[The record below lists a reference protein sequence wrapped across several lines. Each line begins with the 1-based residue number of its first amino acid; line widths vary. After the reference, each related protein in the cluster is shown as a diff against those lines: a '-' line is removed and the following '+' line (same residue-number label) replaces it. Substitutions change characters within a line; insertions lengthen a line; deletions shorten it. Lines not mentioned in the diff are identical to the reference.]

1 MNYIKTSTNIILYQ
15 AIENYKIRTTDVI
28 EIFISV
34 LLLPEDDA
42 EQYYLLLKNELNN
55 MIEINKDNVKIKFLL
70 KECYNDTD
78 KIIMGGQIL

>member
-55 MIEINKDNVKIKFLL
+55 TIEINKNNTKIKFLL